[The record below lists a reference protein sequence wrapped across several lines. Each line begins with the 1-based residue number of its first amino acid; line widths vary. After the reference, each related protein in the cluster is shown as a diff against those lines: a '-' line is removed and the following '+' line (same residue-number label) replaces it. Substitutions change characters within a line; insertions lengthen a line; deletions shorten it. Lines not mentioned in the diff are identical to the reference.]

1 MNWRERYFNL
11 ISGRKV
17 DQLLFFPDITDWYN
31 ARRTPPGQPHFL
43 PGAFIPDSDPIH
55 KENVDMPKEY
65 QDFTLLDFYKNFDW
79 GLPVHL
85 YNWYDT
91 EYEGVE
97 EKILQDE
104 KKRIIQYICP
114 AGELERVYI
123 LANDGSWAPHGYLVN
138 ELKELDI
145 VKYIVSHS
153 RIVQRPDRFKA
164 ILDEI
169 NGQGVIDIPIWRS
182 PFGKLI
188 HEYLGFEKTIYA
200 LYDHKDV
207 ILRFMEFQEEYDL
220 KVIEMASNYPANIVI
235 ISDHA
240 DENLISPKF
249 YKEYCIPFYQKATK
263 ILHDKGK
270 IVSTHLDGNFKSFFP
285 YLMDTGFDLLDGC
298 TPAPMFNYEPEE
310 LALACKGRI
319 YAYCGIPATLFIQH
333 LDDSRIVEF
342 GARIAQAFKNRVI
355 LNVGDILPPGG
366 DIKQV
371 IKLGE
376 WAKTLIV

>member
-1 MNWRERYFNL
+1 MNWREGFFNL

-31 ARRTPPGQPHFL
+31 ARRTPPGQPHFG
-43 PGAFIPDSDPIH
+43 PGEFIPDSDPIH

-97 EKILQDE
+97 KKILQNE

-114 AGELERVYI
+114 AGELERVYL
-123 LANDGSWAPHGYLVN
+123 LANDGSWAPCGYLVN

-145 VKYIVSHS
+145 IKYIVSHS
-153 RIVQRPDRFKA
+153 RMVQRPDRFKS

-182 PFGKLI
+182 PFGKLV
-188 HEYLGFEKTIYA
+188 HEYMGFEKTIYA

-220 KVIEMASNYPANIVI
+220 EVIEMASNYPANIVI

-240 DENLISPKF
+240 DENLASPKF

-263 ILHDKGK
+263 ILHDKG
-270 IVSTHLDGNFKSFFP
+270 
-285 YLMDTGFDLLDGC
+285 
-298 TPAPMFNYEPEE
+298 
-310 LALACKGRI
+310 
-319 YAYCGIPATLFIQH
+319 
-333 LDDSRIVEF
+333 
-342 GARIAQAFKNRVI
+342 
-355 LNVGDILPPGG
+355 
-366 DIKQV
+366 
-371 IKLGE
+371 
-376 WAKTLIV
+376 